1 MQHVILKLL
10 VFGLICI
17 SLGKKEIHPD
27 THAEKK
33 PRYLSGELYCN
44 ACQGMIG
51 ELLLKLRHRTKHSDI
66 IDAMEDLCDMWKFA
80 KYDYP
85 PPEMKRGCEAILG
98 QYSEEL
104 ENALMDRNMNDKDV
118 ETYFCFELTKACLEV
133 WWEKIPGEGD
143 FVPKNPHYPRND
155 I

>member
-1 MQHVILKLL
+1 MKHVFFILL
-10 VFGLICI
+10 VLCFV
-17 SLGKKEIHPD
+17 LGKKEIHPD

-33 PRYLSGELYCN
+33 PRYLTGELYCN
-44 ACQGMIG
+44 ACQGMVG
-51 ELLLKLRHRTKHSDI
+51 ELLIKLRHRTKHSDI
-66 IDAMEDLCDMWKFA
+66 IDAMDDLCDMWKFA

-104 ENALMDRNMNDKDV
+104 ENALMDRNLKDKDV

-133 WWEKIPGEGD
+133 FWEKIPGEGE
-143 FVPKNPHYPRND
+143 FVPKNPHYPRKEE

>member
-1 MQHVILKLL
+1 MKHVLFLLFILSF
-10 VFGLICI
+10 VIA
-17 SLGKKEIHPD
+17 KKEIHPD
-27 THAEKK
+27 TYAEKK
-33 PRYLSGELYCN
+33 PRYLTGELYCN
-44 ACQGMIG
+44 ACQGMVG

-66 IDAMEDLCDMWKFA
+66 IEAMDDLCDMWKFA

-104 ENALMDRNMNDKDV
+104 ESALMDRNMKDKDV

-133 WWEKIPGEGD
+133 FWEKIPGEGD
-143 FVPKNPHYPRND
+143 FVPKNPHYPKKD
-155 I
+155 EF

>member
-1 MQHVILKLL
+1 MRHVIFKILIL
-10 VFGLICI
+10 GLIFA
-17 SLGKKEIHPD
+17 SYAKKEIHAD
-27 THAEKK
+27 TKAEKK

-51 ELLLKLRHRTKHSDI
+51 ELMIKLRHRTKESDI
-66 IDAMEDLCDMWKFA
+66 VDAMEDLCDMWKFA

-98 QYSEEL
+98 TYSEEL
-104 ENALMDRNMNDKDV
+104 EKALMNRNMNAKDV
-118 ETYFCFELTKACLEV
+118 ETYFCFELTKACLEI

-143 FVPKNPHYPRND
+143 FVPKNPHYPREDN
-155 I
+155 

>member
-1 MQHVILKLL
+1 MRHVVVGIIVVCLL
-10 VFGLICI
+10 AEARKQVYEET
-17 SLGKKEIHPD
+17 K
-27 THAEKK
+27 AEKK

-51 ELLLKLRHRTKHSDI
+51 ELLIKLRHRTKESDI
-66 IDAMEDLCDMWKFA
+66 VDAMEDLCDMWKFA

-85 PPEMKRGCEAILG
+85 PPEMKKGCEAILG

-104 ENALMDRNMNDKDV
+104 EKALMDRNMKDKDV
-118 ETYFCFELTKACLEV
+118 ETYFCFELTKACLEI

-143 FVPKNPHYPRND
+143 FVPKNKYYPKEEV
-155 I
+155 

>member
-1 MQHVILKLL
+1 MKQAFFLLSILLL
-10 VFGLICI
+10 STLAR
-17 SLGKKEIHPD
+17 KEIHPD

-33 PRYLSGELYCN
+33 PRYLTGELYCN
-44 ACQGMIG
+44 ACQGMVG
-51 ELLLKLRHRTKHSDI
+51 ELLLKLRHRTKQSEI

-98 QYSEEL
+98 QYSEDL
-104 ENALMDRNMNDKDV
+104 ERALMDRNMSDKDV

-133 WWEKIPGEGD
+133 WWEKIPGEGE
-143 FVPKNPHYPRND
+143 FVPKNPHYPRKEE

>member
-1 MQHVILKLL
+1 MKHVLFCLMILCLA
-10 VFGLICI
+10 
-17 SLGKKEIHPD
+17 LGKKEIHPD

-33 PRYLSGELYCN
+33 PRYLTGELYCN
-44 ACQGMIG
+44 ACQGMVG
-51 ELLLKLRHRTKHSDI
+51 ELLIKLRHRTKHSDI
-66 IDAMEDLCDMWKFA
+66 IEAMEDLCDMWKFA

-104 ENALMDRNMNDKDV
+104 EKALMDRNMKDKDV

-133 WWEKIPGEGD
+133 FWEKIPGEGD
-143 FVPKNPHYPRND
+143 FVPKNAHYPKRD
-155 I
+155 EI